1 MGIKTVGPVPP
12 SSVAAVVEKARSS
25 WLKNNEVLELLEGF
39 ETAGL
44 SVCQEPPVQPPGGQ
58 LFLFDR
64 RACRFFRRDGHTWCK
79 KKDGK
84 TIKETHEKLK
94 VGTMETLNCYYA
106 HADREDGLQRRC
118 YWQLDP
124 EKEHIVLVH
133 YLCSSS
139 SRAVPAGR
147 GASGEV
153 AADAATRPQRASR
166 AQQRRAYSPSG
177 ECGGA
182 PRRRGA
188 SQQRLSHHLASAS
201 SLETELMSGG
211 DEHSELHL
219 PLVPGISLEDAAALP
234 PLFAMQQAAE
244 AAAAAA
250 AVQRQQH
257 LLQFE
262 GMLQSRGSNGS
273 GSGSASASVGGDPFG
288 LPPAGAH
295 MHRSHPGVLYT
306 DQRVATQ
313 LAQQS
318 QLSAAAPLMPPP
330 PIKQESFNTEQHKA
344 LFREMSLGIQREHVD
359 EAAYFLGSPPGERDP
374 LAGDKAAAGTPVA
387 DLAALLA
394 SPPHGGH
401 RRTFSRQGSGLSRLI
416 SKNWESDVME
426 MMLPDVDADVTAY
439 PVGPSGG
446 VVQVEVAERVTS
458 PRSRLF
464 GNAGIAFF
472 GSAQQDGAAVQ
483 QHALDPSPL
492 AGPSL
497 GPSQPEAAGSAGAGG
512 GFDGGSGA
520 ASRHL
525 PFSSPLALAHS
536 GSSPLTPD
544 SSGSLQFSAGE
555 GQGIAQRPAA
565 HTRVQRLSG
574 GSGGGMP
581 RTGSHPHLAHL
592 AKRPA
597 GPGGEATAE
606 ELEQRRKERLEA
618 AANAAA
624 TAAQG
629 HRYERLAL
637 ARGQRTASSTEALDE
652 ALEMIDVPE
661 NMQRLSSFL
670 PRAPTVVSGGRLTL
684 GRELAAAEAAAV
696 ADLELETRSLLKG
709 MSIDEVDAVAALREA
724 AKELEVMPT
733 IYAAA
738 SSDAEAASLGASQH
752 LDSYSEDL
760 VSSRNQSV
768 SSLLEGVQVAAASYG
783 APGQAADPITEQLNA
798 AMARHAAMRRA
809 G

>member
-1 MGIKTVGPVPP
+1 
-12 SSVAAVVEKARSS
+12 
-25 WLKNNEVLELLEGF
+25 
-39 ETAGL
+39 
-44 SVCQEPPVQPPGGQ
+44 
-58 LFLFDR
+58 
-64 RACRFFRRDGHTWCK
+64 
-79 KKDGK
+79 
-84 TIKETHEKLK
+84 
-94 VGTMETLNCYYA
+94 
-106 HADREDGLQRRC
+106 
-118 YWQLDP
+118 
-124 EKEHIVLVH
+124 
-133 YLCSSS
+133 
-139 SRAVPAGR
+139 
-147 GASGEV
+147 
-153 AADAATRPQRASR
+153 
-166 AQQRRAYSPSG
+166 
-177 ECGGA
+177 
-182 PRRRGA
+182 
-188 SQQRLSHHLASAS
+188 
-201 SLETELMSGG
+201 
-211 DEHSELHL
+211 
-219 PLVPGISLEDAAALP
+219 
-234 PLFAMQQAAE
+234 
-244 AAAAAA
+244 
-250 AVQRQQH
+250 
-257 LLQFE
+257 
-262 GMLQSRGSNGS
+262 
-273 GSGSASASVGGDPFG
+273 
-288 LPPAGAH
+288 
-295 MHRSHPGVLYT
+295 
-306 DQRVATQ
+306 
-313 LAQQS
+313 
-318 QLSAAAPLMPPP
+318 
-330 PIKQESFNTEQHKA
+330 
-344 LFREMSLGIQREHVD
+344 
-359 EAAYFLGSPPGERDP
+359 
-374 LAGDKAAAGTPVA
+374 
-387 DLAALLA
+387 
-394 SPPHGGH
+394 
-401 RRTFSRQGSGLSRLI
+401 
-416 SKNWESDVME
+416 ME

-670 PRAPTVVSGGRLTL
+670 PRAPTVVTGGRLTL

-709 MSIDEVDAVAALREA
+709 MSIGECAQQAGMIEWQGWVQLSLPCPGCKAVA
-724 AKELEVMPT
+724 V
-733 IYAAA
+733 
-738 SSDAEAASLGASQH
+738 DG
-752 LDSYSEDL
+752 
-760 VSSRNQSV
+760 SSRKAAG
-768 SSLLEGVQVAAASYG
+768 LLCDSGHTVLQRFV
-783 APGQAADPITEQLNA
+783 
-798 AMARHAAMRRA
+798 
-809 G
+809 